1 MRRSVYIQADLK
13 QVHTVE
19 DLAEVF
25 ESIASMHISKI
36 RDRVVASHTFFDEL
50 WQIYR
55 GLRLDPKERLKRGH
69 AAKNRNVMIAVTSE
83 GKLSGHIDED
93 IIEAMLT
100 ARGDSDKTDILVIGS
115 RGVGLL
121 ETRGVA
127 ITAALPL
134 PVSDTN
140 FNVASLL
147 EMLNSYDQIS
157 VFYQTYESLKSQKV
171 ARIDLISAVRSLG
184 EGVSEEGETLSSHE
198 YIFEPSVNEI
208 ADYMESVMM
217 GVALIQIIMESKLS
231 QYAARFNT
239 MSTAKKRADELS
251 RRLQTRYHRAKRSES
266 DERLKEIMKAV
277 KSNAAYNWAN

>member
-1 MRRSVYIQADLK
+1 MRRSVNIKTDLK
-13 QVHTVE
+13 QINTVE
-19 DLAEVF
+19 DLAQVF

-36 RDRVVASHTFFDEL
+36 RDRVVASHAFFNEL

-55 GLRLDPKERLKRGH
+55 GLRIDPKERLKRSH
-69 AAKNRNVMIAVTSE
+69 ATKNRNVMIIVTSE

-93 IIEAMLT
+93 IVETMLA
-100 ARGDSDKTDILVIGS
+100 ARGDSAKTDLLVIGS
-115 RGVGLL
+115 RGVSILQSKN
-121 ETRGVA
+121 VA

-140 FNVASLL
+140 FNVAPLL
-147 EMLNSYDQIS
+147 DMLSNYDQIT
-157 VFYQTYESLKSQKV
+157 VFYQTYESLRSQKV

-184 EGVSEEGETLSSHE
+184 EGVGEEGETLTSHD

-217 GVALIQIIMESKLS
+217 GVALIQIIMESKLA

-239 MSTAKKRADELS
+239 MSTAKKRADEL
-251 RRLQTRYHRAKRSES
+251 LGKLKTRYHRAKRSEN

-277 KSNAAYNWAN
+277 KNYAHSWSN